1 VSTRRTARRSAE
13 AVPSITSAPEPLAAD
28 QSRRERKY
36 LIQMGIRIVCFVA
49 AILVAPSWLTWVF
62 AAAAIV
68 LPYSAVLIANAGRDQ
83 AHYDTSPMEHRALPA
98 AGVPGSHGIAGGE
111 SPDPQDHE
119 EDHR

>member
-1 VSTRRTARRSAE
+1 MSTRRAARRSAE

-36 LIQMGIRIVCFVA
+36 LIQMGIRIVCIFG
-49 AILVAPSWLTWVF
+49 AILAQGSWLTWVL
-62 AAAAIV
+62 AVGAIV

-83 AHYDTSPMEHRALPA
+83 AHYDTSPMEHRALPS
-98 AGVPGSHGIAGGE
+98 AGVPGSHGIAGGR
-111 SPDPQDHE
+111 PDAPHDHE

>member
-1 VSTRRTARRSAE
+1 MSTRRTARRSAE

-28 QSRRERKY
+28 QARRERKY
-36 LIQMGIRIVCFVA
+36 LIQMGIRLVCIFG
-49 AILVAPSWLTWVF
+49 AILAQGSWLTWVL
-62 AAAAIV
+62 AVGAIV

-83 AHYDTSPMEHRALPA
+83 AQYDTSPMEHRALPA

-111 SPDPQDHE
+111 SRDAQDHE

>member
-1 VSTRRTARRSAE
+1 MSTRRTARRSAE

-98 AGVPGSHGIAGGE
+98 AGVPGSHGIAGAG
-111 SPDPQDHE
+111 PRDTQDHE